1 MIQKTLSI
9 ILMTVMMMAVFAVP
23 MALAEEN
30 TSTIDNTSSDTT
42 DEPRL
47 IYANPTYETADE
59 LNEN

>member
-1 MIQKTLSI
+1 
-9 ILMTVMMMAVFAVP
+9 MTVMMMAVFAVP